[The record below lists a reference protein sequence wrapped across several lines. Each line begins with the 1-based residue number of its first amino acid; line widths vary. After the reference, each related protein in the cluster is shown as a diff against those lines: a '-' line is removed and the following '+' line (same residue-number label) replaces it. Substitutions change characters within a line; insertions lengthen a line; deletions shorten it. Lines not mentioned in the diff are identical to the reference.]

1 VEGNL
6 SEKESIPVSAASAA
20 STFAMGSAADNPLVA
35 GRVNVASLVLRHATS
50 QGQKT
55 ALREYPSGRSR
66 TFGQLADRVVALGHG
81 LEREWDIGY
90 GGSVAVLSRNR
101 IEYME
106 TYLACALRGIAVQ
119 ALNWRLSVPE
129 LSEILRASPPRAV
142 LYDPEF
148 ATEIGGLQS
157 LVDCEAW
164 IPWDD
169 DAGASPFEELVSAGA
184 EGGEGELGR
193 AGGTDPFIVVYT
205 GGSSG
210 ISKGAVH
217 THATAIGAMA
227 NNTVGEGI
235 APDDKFM
242 LMGQMFHSPVV
253 LAINYLTHGC
263 PVVVVNFKA
272 ELVLHAIEDES
283 VTASMG
289 IPTMFQN
296 MLAAMGGGSWRM
308 DTMRHVQ
315 YGGSPTAESVTREL
329 IEALGCS
336 LLQCYGRTEE
346 LAITFLSPADH
357 VDAING
363 INTHRL
369 QSCGRPAWLSRVEL
383 LDADD
388 NVIPRGSEEAG
399 EVIAKSPAT
408 MVGYLG
414 RPDLTAEATYGDGW
428 LRTGDVGRFDS
439 DGYLYIVGRATD
451 MIISGG
457 ENIYAAQVEL
467 AIQRHPAVLEAAVV
481 GVPDELWGESV
492 KAYVALKPGTTADD
506 KEIAGTVAEHL
517 GSYQKPKFVEFL
529 DELPKTSAGKIAKP
543 ELKRLAAE
551 G

>member
-1 VEGNL
+1 LTQKQSVPGSVAHANGSEG
-6 SEKESIPVSAASAA
+6 
-20 STFAMGSAADNPLVA
+20 GSAPQNPLIA
-35 GRVNVASLVLRHATS
+35 ARVNVGSLVLRHAVARRDAN
-50 QGQKT
+50 
-55 ALREYPSGRSR
+55 ALREYPSGRDR
-66 TFGQLADRVVALGHG
+66 TFGELADRVVALGAG
-81 LEREWDIGY
+81 LERRHGIGY
-90 GGSVAVLSRNR
+90 GGSIAVLSRNR

-106 TYLACALRGIAVQ
+106 TYLACALRGITVQ

-129 LSEILRASPPRAV
+129 LTDILRASPPAAV
-142 LYDPEF
+142 LFDPEF
-148 ATEIGGLQS
+148 GAEIAGLQAN
-157 LVDCEAW
+157 VDCETW
-164 IPWDD
+164 IGWDAD
-169 DAGASPFEELVSAGA
+169 GGSSPFEDLVAAGA
-184 EGGEGELGR
+184 TGGDGELGH
-193 AGGTDPFIVVYT
+193 AGGADPFIVVYT

-227 NNTVGEGI
+227 NNTVGEGVT
-235 APDDKFM
+235 ADDKFM

-263 PVVVVNFKA
+263 PVVIVNFKP
-272 ELVLHAIEDES
+272 ELVLGAIEDER

-296 MLAAMGGGSWRM
+296 MLAAMSGGGWNVDSL
-308 DTMRHVQ
+308 RHVQ

-329 IEALGCS
+329 IEALGCD

-346 LAITFLSPADH
+346 LAITFLSPRDH
-357 VDAING
+357 LDAING
-363 INTHRL
+363 VNTHRL

-388 NVIPRGSEEAG
+388 RVIPRGSDEPG

-408 MVGYLG
+408 MIGYLG

-428 LRTGDVGRFDS
+428 LRTGDVGRFDE
-439 DGYLYIVGRATD
+439 DGYLYIVGRAKD

-467 AIQRHPAVLEAAVV
+467 AIQRHPAVLESAVI

-492 KAYVALKPGTTADD
+492 KAYVALKPGASADAA
-506 KEIAGTVAEHL
+506 EIASTVAEHL
-517 GSYQKPKFVEFL
+517 GSYQKPKLVEFL

-543 ELKRLAAE
+543 ELKRQAAE
-551 G
+551 S